1 MIRYMFRQ
9 YLPNI
14 SK

>member
-1 MIRYMFRQ
+1 MFRQ